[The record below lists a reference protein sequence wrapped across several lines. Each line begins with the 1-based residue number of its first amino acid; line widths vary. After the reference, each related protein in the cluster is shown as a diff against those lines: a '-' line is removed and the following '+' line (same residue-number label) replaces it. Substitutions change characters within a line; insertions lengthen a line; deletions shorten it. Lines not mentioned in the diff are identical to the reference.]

1 MLHLQLLLPGQ
12 RLHVRR
18 RRRLRRPR
26 PWPPH
31 AGHSQQTDCGRQQ
44 GRRSG
49 EALQGDLS
57 NIQVATLVFNT
68 YLKMSPLGASLEVHK
83 RRLLLEEGG
92 GRQEGGVD
100 RDLRAEL
107 GDNLHLGELPLK
119 WLLVYLQTSMA
130 QSSAWRQWYAVSNDK
145 LTQKPS

>member
-1 MLHLQLLLPGQ
+1 MCDDVADSGGRGHGHLTPDTHSRQIVVVNKDVDQGKPFKVTDINLLYGYS
-12 RLHVRR
+12 R
-18 RRRLRRPR
+18 
-26 PWPPH
+26 
-31 AGHSQQTDCGRQQ
+31 
-44 GRRSG
+44 
-49 EALQGDLS
+49 
-57 NIQVATLVFNT
+57 IQH
-68 YLKMSPLGASLEVHK
+68 LKMSPLGPALEVHK